1 MSINKEDFRS
11 FIKDILFENH
21 LKEMFM
27 PDNYTSS
34 RDIPNIKKSNS
45 DGGGVEHEKDF
56 ILPITGDNF
65 VDKNLNKR
73 NINARDKQYIPKSV
87 ELQSALYSIIDDCD
101 NENLTDEVA
110 KTIWASVT
118 KILNKNQD

>member
-11 FIKDILFENH
+11 FVKDILFENH

-27 PDNYTSS
+27 PDDYTSS

-45 DGGGVEHEKDF
+45 DGDGVEHEKEF
-56 ILPITGDNF
+56 IPPITGDNF
-65 VDKNLNKR
+65 VDINLNVR
-73 NINARDKQYIPKSV
+73 NINTRDNQYIPKSV

-101 NENLTDEVA
+101 NESLTDEVA
-110 KTIWASVT
+110 KAVWTSVT